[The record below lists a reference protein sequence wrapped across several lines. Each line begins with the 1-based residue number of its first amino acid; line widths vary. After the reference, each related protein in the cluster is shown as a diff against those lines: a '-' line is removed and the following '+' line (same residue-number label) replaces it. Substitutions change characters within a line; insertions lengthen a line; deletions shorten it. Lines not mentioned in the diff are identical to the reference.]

1 MEIIKEVSVFPQFL
15 ETRFLSASSV
25 YISSPK
31 MGAQRAELCDYKMF
45 ARYCMHVR
53 MCAAERPKQAANY

>member
-1 MEIIKEVSVFPQFL
+1 MEIVKEVAGFPQVL

-31 MGAQRAELCDYKMF
+31 MGAQRAELCDYEMF
-45 ARYCMHVR
+45 ACYCMHVR
-53 MCAAERPKQAANY
+53 MCAAERRKQAVNY